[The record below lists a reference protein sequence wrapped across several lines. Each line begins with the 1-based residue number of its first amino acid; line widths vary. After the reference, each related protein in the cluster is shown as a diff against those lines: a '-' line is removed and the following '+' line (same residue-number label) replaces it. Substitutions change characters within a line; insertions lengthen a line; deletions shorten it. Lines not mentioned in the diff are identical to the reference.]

1 MKKEETK
8 AKKETHFKRLQ
19 DLNLMDDF
27 LFHVMT
33 TRKETRE
40 EFCRILLK
48 TILKREVGTIR
59 IMSQKAVPGI
69 GTDRHGIRLDLYI
82 EERTEMEHDGGREK
96 DGSEREEG
104 NAAEKKGMWNGVR
117 KSGNGEGGGA
127 DGKQEGSAAEK
138 ESVRES
144 GHGDSIGEGKEQES
158 GNERVRESGHGD
170 SSGEGEEQESEKERQ
185 EDSGNEEE
193 VPEIYDIEVN
203 QYVMEQETLAKRLRF
218 YQSLI
223 DASLLSGGA
232 FYKKLP
238 SVMVILILPY
248 DPFGGGRMVYT
259 IRNRIK
265 EEPLRQYEDG
275 AVKLVLNT
283 KGTMEASER
292 EVSEL
297 LHYMQETREENVTN
311 PEIKHLHELVRRIKS
326 DREVSREYMRAWEK
340 EMMIREEGKE
350 EGREEG
356 SEKARR
362 KIAWNMRKEGEPVEK
377 IIRYTQLTEK
387 DVMDLK

>member
-1 MKKEETK
+1 MKTK

-33 TRKETRE
+33 TRKETGE

-48 TILKREVGTIR
+48 MILKREVGTIR

-82 EERTEMEHDGGREK
+82 EERVEMEHGGGREK
-96 DGSEREEG
+96 DGIEREEG
-104 NAAEKKGMWNGVR
+104 STAAKERKWRGM
-117 KSGNGEGGGA
+117 
-127 DGKQEGSAAEK
+127 
-138 ESVRES
+138 RES
-144 GHGDSIGEGKEQES
+144 GHGDSDGTDEDQEA
-158 GNERVRESGHGD
+158 G
-170 SSGEGEEQESEKERQ
+170 KERQ
-185 EDSGNEEE
+185 EDFGNEEK